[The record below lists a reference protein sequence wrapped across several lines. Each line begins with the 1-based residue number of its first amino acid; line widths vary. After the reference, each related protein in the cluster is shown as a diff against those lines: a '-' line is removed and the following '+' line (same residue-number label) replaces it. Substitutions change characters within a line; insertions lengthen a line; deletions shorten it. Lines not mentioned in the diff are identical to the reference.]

1 MKRTILFINGHLEAG
16 GCERSL
22 TDVLKNIN
30 YDKYEVDL
38 LLLERRGDYL
48 EEIPQEVNIKL
59 LLTLANYSKGITTSS
74 GNSYLCSI
82 RFKTKKLCIETC

>member
-48 EEIPQEVNIKL
+48 
-59 LLTLANYSKGITTSS
+59 
-74 GNSYLCSI
+74 
-82 RFKTKKLCIETC
+82 

>member
-59 LLTLANYSKGITTSS
+59 YSLDNAFGSLIPCLKQAIKRKKGKSFFF
-74 GNSYLCSI
+74 
-82 RFKTKKLCIETC
+82 R

>member
-59 LLTLANYSKGITTSS
+59 YFFTNLNTKEDIVCTSKLLFSLYNNLTLSLS
-74 GNSYLCSI
+74 
-82 RFKTKKLCIETC
+82 